1 MEDFNIAY
9 DITRKTEGGWHNASG
24 VNSADKGGETFKG
37 IARKYWGTWKG
48 WVIIDSLK
56 QKPGFPGTA
65 LSDPTLNQLV
75 REFFKVNFW
84 DPLRLSQIKYQP
96 IKNELFDTG
105 VNTGVWEAARM
116 LQRSLN
122 ILNRGQRSWK
132 NVTVDGKIGPQT
144 LLTLAS
150 LSEKDLRF
158 VFNMLNILQGMHYVG
173 IIEKDRDEDQE
184 DFIRGWM
191 ERLDLMES

>member
-24 VNSADKGGETFKG
+24 VNSSDKGGETFKG

-65 LSDPTLNQLV
+65 LADPTLNQLV

-96 IKNELFDTG
+96 IKNELFDTAVNIG
-105 VNTGVWEAARM
+105 VNPAGKM

-122 ILNRGQRSWK
+122 YLNRNQTNWK
-132 NVTVDGKIGPQT
+132 DIEPDGKIGPQT
-144 LLTLAS
+144 LLTLAGM
-150 LSEKDLRF
+150 SEVDQRHL
-158 VFNMLNILQGMHYVG
+158 FNLMNVLQGAHYVG
-173 IIEKDRDEDQE
+173 ILERDRGQE
-184 DFIRGWM
+184 VFIRGW
-191 ERLDLMES
+191 LDRVELMRP